1 MNTQQNT
8 AIDTY
13 LLNYVRQLQSQPS
26 VTIHGLAFRDSIR
39 HSPAPMDVEMS
50 VLVDGYG
57 SVSLL
62 AQIYAKY
69 LDRGGVYPAIIVT
82 SPQLNMN
89 GYVNYDAVFLFL
101 NDASS
106 WVATVLDNQGVD
118 QGTVS
123 QDTDMP
129 LETGYNSHM
138 NTKHPTRV
146 DLSLIPL
153 VHSLKEQR
161 DNVIESVSFRD
172 CVDDPFAPMDVELT
186 VWIEGRGNITLTAH
200 IAIRTLDNGHN
211 ITLVSVSSRLLKIKL
226 IHLGSGSVPL
236 FFSNTAQ
243 WVANS
248 YAVRL
253 DNILPYYEG
262 MTLEKYV
269 QYCDETDDAPLP
281 DDKMYFFQYGR
292 GQKVNYV

>member
-13 LLNYVRQLQSQPS
+13 LLNYVRQIQPQPS

-62 AQIYAKY
+62 AQIYPKY
-69 LDRGGVYPAIIVT
+69 QDRGGIYPAIIIT
-82 SPQLNMN
+82 SPQLSMA
-89 GYVNYDAVFLFL
+89 GYVDTDDVFLFL
-101 NDASS
+101 SDASS
-106 WVATVLDNQGVD
+106 WVATMLDKQGVD
-118 QGTVS
+118 QWTVS
-123 QDTDMP
+123 QDTVLP
-129 LETGYNSHM
+129 QEAGYNSHM
-138 NTKHPTRV
+138 NTIPPTRV
-146 DLSLIPL
+146 DLDLIPCL
-153 VHSLKEQR
+153 HRLQAQR

-172 CVDDPFAPMDVELT
+172 DHFAQMDVELT

-253 DNILPYYEG
+253 DKILPYYEG
-262 MTLEKYV
+262 MTIEKYV

-281 DDKMYFFQYGR
+281 DDKMYFLQYGR

>member
-62 AQIYAKY
+62 AQIYPKY
-69 LDRGGVYPAIIVT
+69 QDRGGIYPAIIIT
-82 SPQLNMN
+82 SPQLSMA
-89 GYVNYDAVFLFL
+89 GYVDTDDVFLFL
-101 NDASS
+101 SDASS
-106 WVATVLDNQGVD
+106 WVATMLDKQGVD
-118 QGTVS
+118 QWTVS
-123 QDTDMP
+123 QDTD
-129 LETGYNSHM
+129 LTQEAGYNSHM
-138 NTKHPTRV
+138 NTIPPTRV
-146 DLSLIPL
+146 DLDLIPCL
-153 VHSLKEQR
+153 HRLQDQR

-172 CVDDPFAPMDVELT
+172 DHFAQMDVELT

>member
-62 AQIYAKY
+62 AQIYPKY
-69 LDRGGVYPAIIVT
+69 QDRGGIYPAIIIT
-82 SPQLNMN
+82 SPQLSMA
-89 GYVNYDAVFLFL
+89 GYVDTDDVFLFL
-101 NDASS
+101 SDASS
-106 WVATVLDNQGVD
+106 WVATMLDKQGVD
-118 QGTVS
+118 QWTVS
-123 QDTDMP
+123 QDTVLP
-129 LETGYNSHM
+129 QEAGYNSHM
-138 NTKHPTRV
+138 NTIPPTRV
-146 DLSLIPL
+146 DLDLIPCL
-153 VHSLKEQR
+153 HRLQDQR

-172 CVDDPFAPMDVELT
+172 DHFAQMDVELT

-253 DNILPYYEG
+253 DKILPYYEG
-262 MTLEKYV
+262 MTIEKYV

-281 DDKMYFFQYGR
+281 DDKMYFLQYGR

>member
-69 LDRGGVYPAIIVT
+69 QDRGGIYPAVIVT
-82 SPQLNMN
+82 SPRLNMA
-89 GYVNYDAVFLFL
+89 GYVDSDDVFLFL
-101 NDASS
+101 SDASA
-106 WVATVLDNQGVD
+106 WVSATLDKQGVD
-118 QGTVS
+118 QWTVS

-129 LETGYNSHM
+129 LETGYNPHM
-138 NTKHPTRV
+138 NTKQPTRV
-146 DLSLIPL
+146 DLDLIPCL
-153 VHSLKEQR
+153 HRLQDQR
-161 DNVIESVSFRD
+161 DNVIESVSFR
-172 CVDDPFAPMDVELT
+172 DDPFAPMDVELT

-200 IAIRTLDNGHN
+200 ISIRALDNGHD
-211 ITLVSVSSRLLKIKL
+211 ITLVSVSSRVLKIKL

-253 DNILPYYEG
+253 DKVLPYYEG
-262 MTLEKYV
+262 MTIDKYV

-281 DDKMYFFQYGR
+281 DDKMYFLQYGSR
-292 GQKVNYV
+292 QKVDYV